1 MWSKMYWMIGVA
13 VVTIPEGI
21 VKGPDRVLPK
31 NSVVKVAGSSFGFM
45 GAGKSR
51 KYTVS
56 AQ

>member
-45 GAGKSR
+45 GVGKSR

>member
-45 GAGKSR
+45 GVGKSR

-56 AQ
+56 AL